1 MISDIFYDLEYCAN
15 NKKIE
20 ENELFIFLK
29 SLAGLSVFYMFLVRE
44 YEDVKEKNEW
54 DTIELFKNHQKA
66 YSIKKTKVTA
76 LVCHGQINGVIA
88 ENNVVQKFMLDNPYM

>member
-29 SLAGLSVFYMFLVRE
+29 SLAGLSVFYMLLVRE
-44 YEDVKEKNEW
+44 DEDVKEKMSG
-54 DTIELFKNHQKA
+54 ILLSCLKI
-66 YSIKKTKVTA
+66 IKK
-76 LVCHGQINGVIA
+76 HIA
-88 ENNVVQKFMLDNPYM
+88 